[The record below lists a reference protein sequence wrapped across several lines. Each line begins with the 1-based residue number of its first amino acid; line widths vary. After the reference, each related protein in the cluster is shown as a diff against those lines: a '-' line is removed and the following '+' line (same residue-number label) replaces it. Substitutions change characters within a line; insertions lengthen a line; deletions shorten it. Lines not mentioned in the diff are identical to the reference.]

1 MELTSPYFFDDKAGV
16 FGDDRGLLSYVENIT
31 MTIERFYIVQ
41 NYKEGFIR
49 AWHGHK
55 KETKTAYVVTGA
67 ALFYAIEMNEETMP
81 LNKVPL
87 KWVLDERT
95 QGILIIPPKYY
106 HGFKTLTADTKVM
119 FFSNMSSRDSVGDDF
134 RLEWDF
140 FGRTLW
146 EEKYR

>member
-1 MELTSPYFFDDKAGV
+1 
-16 FGDDRGLLSYVENIT
+16 

-95 QGILIIPPKYY
+95 QGILIIHQNTIMVSRPLPQIQKLCSS
-106 HGFKTLTADTKVM
+106 LT
-119 FFSNMSSRDSVGDDF
+119 
-134 RLEWDF
+134 
-140 FGRTLW
+140 
-146 EEKYR
+146 